1 MSSKAKQL
9 PRRQFLKAALSTAGA
24 AVLAPTIIPSSALGL
39 DGAVAPS
46 ERVVIGGIGI
56 GNRGTYDLGC
66 FLEQKDVQFVAVCDI
81 KEKRRTAVKKIADE
95 KYGNENCATYIDFR
109 ELLDRND
116 IDAVLIAT
124 GPNWHATMAMNA
136 AKAGKDMYCEKP
148 VTKNISQSLILAET
162 MRRTGRVFQAGT
174 QRRNLPHFAFAC
186 ELARTG
192 KLGKLKKVYAHPAG
206 MQALMSGWLPA
217 EAAPDK
223 EVVDWDMYLG
233 PAAWR
238 PFNPKLLDGF
248 NFEKGGGFIGAFN
261 GGGVLEWGSHCVDL
275 CQWAVGDCPPP
286 VEYNAPKDGELVARY
301 ENGCELIFREKG
313 WIPLGSCPVRFEG
326 ETGWVEAGDSG
337 KMVLSSPELLAGR
350 EVAEIGGYPAT
361 FHVRD
366 FLDCVKTR
374 GLPKG
379 NADAACNAHIA
390 CHAANVALSL
400 GRTVKYDNKTNE
412 FIDDVQANRFRSE
425 ALREPWRL

>member
-1 MSSKAKQL
+1 MSKMRTQI
-9 PRRQFLKAALSTAGA
+9 PRRRFLKTALSAAGA
-24 AVLAPTIIPSSALGL
+24 AIAAPTIIPGSALGL
-39 DGAVAPS
+39 DGAVPPS
-46 ERVVIGGIGI
+46 ERIVVGGVGI

-66 FLEQKDVQFVAVCDI
+66 FLEQKDVQFVAVADI
-81 KEKRRTAVKKIADE
+81 KQARRLSVKKTVDGHH
-95 KYGNENCATYIDFR
+95 GNQDCAMYRDFR
-109 ELLDRND
+109 ELLDRDD

-124 GPNWHATMAMNA
+124 GPNWHATAAMNA

-148 VTKNISQSLILAET
+148 VTKNISQSLILKDT

-192 KLGKLKKVYAHPAG
+192 RLGKLKRVYAHPMG
-206 MQALMSGWLPA
+206 MQAMMSGWLPP
-217 EAAPDK
+217 EPEPDPNI
-223 EVVDWDMYLG
+223 VDWNMYLG
-233 PAAWR
+233 PASWR
-238 PFNPKLLDGF
+238 PFNAKLLDGF
-248 NFEKGGGFIGAFN
+248 NFEKGGGLV

-275 CQWAVGDCPPP
+275 CQWAVDDCPPP
-286 VEYNAPKDGELVARY
+286 VEYDPPKDGELVARY
-301 ENGCELIFREKG
+301 ESGVELIFREKG

-326 ETGWVEAGDSG
+326 EDGWVEAGDSG
-337 KMVLSSPELLAGR
+337 KLVLSSPALLAGR
-350 EVAEIGGYPAT
+350 TVAEIGGYPAT

-379 NADAACNAHIA
+379 NAHAACNAHIA
-390 CHAANVALSL
+390 CHAANIALHL
-400 GRTVKYDNKTNE
+400 GRQVKFDNSTNE
-412 FIDDVQANRFRSE
+412 FIGDDEANRLRSE

>member
-1 MSSKAKQL
+1 MSKNVKQTS
-9 PRRQFLKAALSTAGA
+9 RRQFLGAVSAGSAAAL
-24 AVLAPTIIPSSALGL
+24 APMIIPASALGR
-39 DGAVAPS
+39 DGHVAPS
-46 ERVVIGGIGI
+46 ERIVVGGIGI
-56 GNRGTYDLGC
+56 GRRGGYDLSC
-66 FLEQKDVQFVAVCDI
+66 FLPQKDVQFVAVADI
-81 KEKRRTAVKKIADE
+81 KEKRRGEVKKIIDTH
-95 KYGNENCATYIDFR
+95 YGNEKCETYRDFR
-109 ELLDRND
+109 EVLDRDD

-124 GPNWHATMAMNA
+124 GPNWHATAAMTA

-148 VTKNISQSLILAET
+148 VTKNISQSLILADT

-174 QRRNLPHFAFAC
+174 QRRNLPHYAFAC

-192 KLGKLKKVYAHPAG
+192 KLGKLQKVYAHPAG
-206 MQALMSGWLPA
+206 MQALMSGWLVP
-217 EAAPDK
+217 EVEPDK
-223 EVVDWDMYLG
+223 DVVDWDMYLG

-238 PFNPKLLDGF
+238 PFNKKLLDGF
-248 NFEKGGGFIGAFN
+248 NFEKGGGFVGAFR

-275 CQWAVGDCPPP
+275 CQWAVDDCLPP
-286 VEYNAPKDGELVARY
+286 VEYNAPKDGELMARY
-301 ENGCELIFREKG
+301 ENGTQLIFREKG

-350 EVAEIGGYPAT
+350 DVEEIGGYPAT

-374 GLPKG
+374 SQPKG
-379 NADAACNAHIA
+379 NAQAACNAHIA
-390 CHAANVALSL
+390 CHAANIALTL
-400 GRTVKYDNKTNE
+400 DRQVKFDNETNT
-412 FIDDVQANRFRSE
+412 FIDDAEANRMRSE